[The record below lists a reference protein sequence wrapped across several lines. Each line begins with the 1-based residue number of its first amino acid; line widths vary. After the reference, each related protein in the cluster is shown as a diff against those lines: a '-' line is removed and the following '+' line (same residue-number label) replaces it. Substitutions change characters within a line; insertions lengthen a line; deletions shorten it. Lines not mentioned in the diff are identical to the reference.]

1 MTILVPALALYPGS
15 SRGAEQCSH
24 SPRRSGWSGSEGTAS
39 AADPRPARPHPA
51 PASQV
56 RLERT
61 LTRAQSA
68 EPSRQ
73 RGLRRRSRTCAQGHL
88 VPPCWA
94 RGAGPSAEGRA
105 GDAGRAGGRGDWRAP
120 WDDPAWPL
128 RREGRGRSVRSGPV
142 EPGRGEGTACVGSH
156 RLQGWI
162 PALCASY
169 DFKQPPL
176 YFWNPRM

>member
-1 MTILVPALALYPGS
+1 MG
-15 SRGAEQCSH
+15 CD
-24 SPRRSGWSGSEGTAS
+24 EG
-39 AADPRPARPHPA
+39 HA
-51 PASQV
+51 PV
-56 RLERT
+56 LKDIWF
-61 LTRAQSA
+61 L
-68 EPSRQ
+68 P
-73 RGLRRRSRTCAQGHL
+73 
-88 VPPCWA
+88 
-94 RGAGPSAEGRA
+94 
-105 GDAGRAGGRGDWRAP
+105 AGRGELGPVLRGGLGTQAGGGDWLAP